1 MGVQCRAWCGPDG
14 DAGPVDEPDSE
25 SFMDPDYQT
34 LKELQEAMV
43 AKESPYVPVEQ
54 LEAMALMRK

>member
-1 MGVQCRAWCGPDG
+1 
-14 DAGPVDEPDSE
+14 VDEPDSE